1 MRRIGDWLLLTVI
14 VVFGA
19 VLRFNGLA
27 VPSLWLDEILDYDV
41 ATKLTHEPLWRWL
54 TGFASEHGPLFFATE
69 LAGRFAHAPEFAA
82 RFAPAVFGV
91 AAVIVAAG
99 TRGEAGTRDGGRG
112 ERLTFALLL
121 AGSPLAIYYSR
132 EARPYALLILLAT
145 LLLAAFLRPSA
156 SPREPVP
163 LIALSLLFT

>member
-1 MRRIGDWLLLTVI
+1 MRRIGEGVLLTAIVI
-14 VVFGA
+14 FGA

-54 TGFASEHGPLFFATE
+54 TCFASEHGPLFFASE

-91 AAVIVAAG
+91 AAGAVGAVM
-99 TRGEAGTRDGGRG
+99 
-112 ERLTFALLL
+112 
-121 AGSPLAIYYSR
+121 
-132 EARPYALLILLAT
+132 
-145 LLLAAFLRPSA
+145 
-156 SPREPVP
+156 
-163 LIALSLLFT
+163 

>member
-1 MRRIGDWLLLTVI
+1 MANVSNARARLSRMRRVVEWLLRAVI
-14 VVFGA
+14 VIFGA

-54 TGFASEHGPLFFATE
+54 TGFASEHGPLFFASE

-91 AAVIVAAG
+91 AAVVIGAVLK
-99 TRGEAGTRDGGRG
+99 TGTRDEGRG
-112 ERLTFALLL
+112 ENLTFALLL

-132 EARPYALLILLAT
+132 
-145 LLLAAFLRPSA
+145 
-156 SPREPVP
+156 
-163 LIALSLLFT
+163 